1 MYGIY
6 ANIWGILMVN
16 VTIYSI
22 HESYGK
28 GNQAKNKNIVG
39 NPMLRT
45 LDLSALQPNTAIPLI
60 IESASKLVCNR
71 PGFKNTAETTGG
83 KE

>member
-1 MYGIY
+1 MLPYIAYMDPMGK
-6 ANIWGILMVN
+6 
-16 VTIYSI
+16 VT
-22 HESYGK
+22 K
-28 GNQAKNKNIVG
+28 QKKNIVR

-45 LDLSALQPNTAIPLI
+45 LDLSALQPNTPIALI
-60 IESASKLVCNR
+60 VESASKLVCNR